1 MKKFRLLSILM
12 AIALLVSC
20 FAGCGSKSGG
30 KFTDDESKEVT
41 LRFVFDFSPQKDLSM
56 VNDELNK
63 LVEKKLPNTKLEII
77 CDSLSDKWQLWMAG
91 DTSFDIASLG
101 LNLSLLEEITKNSF
115 IELDDLIDTYAPTVK
130 EEREGIYADQYYT
143 GEYNG
148 KLYGIPNIQYH
159 IKETTSL
166 KISQAVF
173 SYFDTAAIVAATHAN
188 PHTDESFYKVLDQGL
203 SAAKA
208 AGKLIQLNTD
218 ELYSNN
224 IAKRGYTFI
233 GGENSNI
240 CFDQTT
246 DKVKIIDFHET
257 EEFKLWIKWMNKW
270 YQDGYISKDVLTG
283 TSFGTSDYAGQIA
296 GLRGSRKGADENWV
310 IAPMAGTSDPYVV
323 VLDNPENDM
332 LSSHNVGS
340 LMTYLTIPSTAEN
353 PARAMKFIELCRTDE
368 GKEILDMLAY
378 GIEGTHYERTSDN
391 VVKAFDYVGQGTSS
405 SKYGIPN
412 WQVGNMFKFSA
423 VYPYDQT
430 TIDYGKDYFENKL
443 PKVKKGVMYGYC
455 FDQTP
460 VDIKMSNIIS
470 INKELEAQLT
480 TGVIKDYQS
489 TYDEMNS
496 KIKSAGIDDV
506 IKEFQKQADEYIKS
520 KK

>member
-1 MKKFRLLSILM
+1 MKKIRLLSIIL
-12 AIALLVSC
+12 AIALLISC
-20 FAGCGSKSGG
+20 FAGCGSKSGADY
-30 KFTDDESKEVT
+30 TDDESKEVT
-41 LRFVFDFSPQKDLSM
+41 LRFVFDFSSQKDLSM

-63 LVEKKLPNTKLEII
+63 LLAEKLPNTKLEII

-115 IELDDLIDTYAPTVK
+115 IELDDLIDEYAPTVK
-130 EEREGIYADQYYT
+130 EEREGIYADQYLT

-148 KLYGIPNIQYH
+148 QLYGIPNIQYH
-159 IKETTSL
+159 TKETTL
-166 KISQAVF
+166 IKISQPVYK
-173 SYFDTAAIVAATHAN
+173 YFDVAALVAATHSK
-188 PHTDESFYKVLDQGL
+188 PHTDENFYKIIDQGL

-208 AGKLIQLNTD
+208 DGKLIQLATD

-224 IAKRGYTFI
+224 LSKRGYTFI

-240 CFDQTT
+240 CFDHTV
-246 DKVKIIDFHET
+246 DEVKIIDYHET
-257 EEFKLWIKWMNKW
+257 EEFKLWIKWMSKW
-270 YQDGYISKDVLTG
+270 YQEGHISKDVLTG
-283 TSFGTSDYAGQIA
+283 TSFGSSDYAGA
-296 GLRGSRKGADENWV
+296 LWGYRGSRVGADENWV
-310 IAPMAGTSDPYVV
+310 IPPMEGSSDPYSI
-323 VLDNPENDM
+323 VLDDPKYDI

-340 LMTYLTIPSTAEN
+340 LMTYLTIPTTAEN
-353 PARAMKFIELCRTDE
+353 PVRAMKFIELCRTPD
-368 GKEILDMLAY
+368 GRDILEMLAY
-378 GIEGTHYERTSDN
+378 GIEGTHYERISEN

-405 SKYGIPN
+405 SNYGIPN
-412 WQVGNMFKFSA
+412 WMIGNMFNFSA
-423 VYPYDQT
+423 IYPYDESV
-430 TIDYGKDYFENKL
+430 IEYGKNYYENTL
-443 PKVKKGVMYGYC
+443 PKVKRGVMFGYC

-480 TGVIKDYQS
+480 TGVIKDYES
-489 TYDEMNS
+489 TYNEMNS

-506 IKEFQKQADEYIKS
+506 IKEFQKQADDYIKS